1 MFIRVLV
8 GKVSPRDESTRARD
22 DSLLERGRAD

>member
-22 DSLLERGRAD
+22 DGLLE